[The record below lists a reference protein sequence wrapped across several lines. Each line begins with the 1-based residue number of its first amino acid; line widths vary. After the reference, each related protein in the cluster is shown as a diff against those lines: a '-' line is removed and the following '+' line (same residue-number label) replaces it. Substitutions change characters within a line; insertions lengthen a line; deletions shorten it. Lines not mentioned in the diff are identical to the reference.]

1 MKKLLLITF
10 LLAGSLTTFAQVYQ
24 DDSPVSFGIKG
35 GVNLATLQQST
46 SGSNSSS
53 TTGSLTSFH
62 AGVFADFKFGD
73 SFSIQPSLLYTGKG
87 ATEKENESNP
97 EYSINSNVRL
107 TLNYLELPVY
117 ALYHTPVGDND
128 FFIGA
133 GPFVGYGLSG
143 KEKGSESES
152 ITEDNDTQ
160 SASTSVD
167 QNVKFGSD
175 SSSDV
180 KRIDYGIS
188 AMAGFKFSMGF
199 LVSVYYDLGL
209 ANIDPDSSD
218 DSKIR
223 TRVAG
228 LSVGYSF

>member
-53 TTGSLTSFH
+53 TTGSLTSF
-62 AGVFADFKFGD
+62 
-73 SFSIQPSLLYTGKG
+73 SIPPSLLYTGKG

-97 EYSINSNVRL
+97 EYSINSNVKL